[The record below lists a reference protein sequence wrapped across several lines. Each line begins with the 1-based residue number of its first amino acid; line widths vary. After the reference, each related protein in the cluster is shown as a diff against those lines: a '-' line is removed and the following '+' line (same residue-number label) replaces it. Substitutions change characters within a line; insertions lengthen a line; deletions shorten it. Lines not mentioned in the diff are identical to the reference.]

1 MSVIIGYLA
10 SVLVLG
16 AFSMRTM
23 LPLRIIAVA
32 SNFALVAYSVLEHYY
47 LILALQLVVLPLN
60 IWRLIEILRLIRS
73 LQGTIDETT
82 VFHALLPF
90 GERISVRGG
99 ELIIRKGDPSDALYL
114 VMGGSLWVQEADAE
128 LGPGSIVGEIGVMS
142 SEQLRTATVVAKT
155 DCTLAR
161 VSAEEFQR
169 VYYTNPAV
177 GLSLIRLII
186 DRLTRQLAAAQL
198 TIAQARA

>member
-1 MSVIIGYLA
+1 MSMIIGYIA
-10 SVLVLG
+10 SILVLG

-23 LPLRIIAVA
+23 LPLRMVAVA
-32 SNFALVAYSVLEHYY
+32 SNFALIAYSVLEQYY
-47 LILALQLVVLPLN
+47 LVLGLQLIVLPLN
-60 IWRLIEILRLIRS
+60 LWRLIEILRLIRS
-73 LQGTIDETT
+73 LRGTIDETT

-90 GERISVRGG
+90 GERIAVRGG
-99 ELIIRKGDPSDALYL
+99 ELVIRKGDPSDALYL
-114 VMGGSLWVQEADAE
+114 VMGGSLFVQEANAE

-142 SEQLRTATVVAKT
+142 SEQLRTATVIAKT
-155 DCTLAR
+155 DCMLAR

-198 TIAQARA
+198 ANASART